1 MWKTAC
7 LVLLTLFPVVMLEL
21 KFLNPHLHGLPPA
34 LATFTGN
41 AISVLLTTWPLMPLA
56 IRFFRPWLFPEGQPR
71 ALVLA
76 MPFVL
81 LGCYALEIAV
91 LWRLL

>member
-1 MWKTAC
+1 
-7 LVLLTLFPVVMLEL
+7 LLTLFPVVMLEI
-21 KFLNPHLHGLPPA
+21 KFLNPHLRSWPPA

-56 IRFFRPWLFPEGQPR
+56 IRAFRPWLFPEGQPR

-76 MPFVL
+76 MPL
-81 LGCYALEIAV
+81 LLPLCYAIEIAV
-91 LWRLL
+91 LWRLF